1 MQLHLLYNVILY
13 VRVYFL
19 SFIKLYCSHL
29 NEFALRKLVSNVFNY
44 IVGLYQAS
52 ANTSV

>member
-1 MQLHLLYNVILY
+1 MQLHLLYTVILY

-19 SFIKLYCSHL
+19 SFIKLDCSHL
-29 NEFALRKLVSNVFNY
+29 NESDVFNY